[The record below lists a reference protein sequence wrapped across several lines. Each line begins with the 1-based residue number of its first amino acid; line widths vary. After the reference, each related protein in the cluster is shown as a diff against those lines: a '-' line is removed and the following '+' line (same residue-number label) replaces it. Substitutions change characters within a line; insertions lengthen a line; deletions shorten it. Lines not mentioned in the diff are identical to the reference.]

1 MRDIL
6 YSIRNKGTITDKGS
20 FLLEIIHKL
29 NYKSNISEL
38 ITTFFILEGILIFFN
53 PVIYERG

>member
-1 MRDIL
+1 MCDIL
-6 YSIRNKGTITDKGS
+6 YSVRNKGTITDKGG